1 MPGGIPIPKLDTT
14 FNPKLLYEEGGI
26 FNFGYVKIQR
36 TPEDNKVHLIAE
48 VRSEDGLVRPNSLL
62 DLAPQ

>member
-1 MPGGIPIPKLDTT
+1 MPGGVPIPKLDTT

-26 FNFGYVKIQR
+26 LNFGYVKIQR

-48 VRSEDGLVRPNSLL
+48 VRSEDGLARPNSVL